1 MQIEFTMDLHR
12 NKLCLLYINLEV
24 KRRGTSRPK
33 SDVKKRPLNEKSSFG
48 LFHFK
53 AARQG

>member
-48 LFHFK
+48 FFHFK
-53 AARQG
+53 ATRQR